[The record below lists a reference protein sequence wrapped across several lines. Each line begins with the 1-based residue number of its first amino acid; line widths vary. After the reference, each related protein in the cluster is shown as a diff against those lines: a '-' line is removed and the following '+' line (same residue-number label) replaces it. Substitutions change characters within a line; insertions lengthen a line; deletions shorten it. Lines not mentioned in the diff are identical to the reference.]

1 MKKMLLSAASLF
13 VIFQATSAYACSCL
27 PRTPQQHF
35 ETSQAVFAG
44 RVIDVVQPSPV
55 EGNSNQRRPSNSS
68 SEVKVIFEI
77 SRIWKGQKRPRI
89 VVMTSSSSASCGYSF
104 QKREQY
110 LVYASLQ
117 ESQLGTGLCSGTK
130 PLSSAQQDLAV
141 LGRGE
146 TPRPGR

>member
-1 MKKMLLSAASLF
+1 MKKMLFSAASLF

-27 PRTPQQHF
+27 PRTPQQSF
-35 ETSQAVFAG
+35 ASAQAVFAG
-44 RVIDVVQPSPV
+44 RVIDVVQPNPD
-55 EGNSNQRRPSNSS
+55 
-68 SEVKVIFEI
+68 SEVRVIFEV

-110 LVYASLQ
+110 LVYASRQ
-117 ESQLGTGLCSGTK
+117 ESQLETGLCSGTK
-130 PLSSAQQDLAV
+130 PLSMAQEDLAV

-146 TPRPGR
+146 TPSPRR